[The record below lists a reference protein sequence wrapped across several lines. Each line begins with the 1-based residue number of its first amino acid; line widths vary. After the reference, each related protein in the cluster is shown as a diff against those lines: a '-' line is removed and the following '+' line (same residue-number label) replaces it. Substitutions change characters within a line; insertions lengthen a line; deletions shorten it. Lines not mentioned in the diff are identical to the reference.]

1 MNCGQISLD
10 FLFAVIAGLIV
21 LSSLTAVSGQM
32 ANMQAASSA
41 RQQLHAIGLNL
52 ASFLSATDI
61 LGDAENGSTVAGYE
75 VPLIAVPGE
84 SRPQACRIAAAGNE
98 LTLSYD
104 VVDAKTGDS
113 ETIEEKVPFRF
124 PASMALSPDITDTGT
139 PAKCGETIT
148 VARAS

>member
-1 MNCGQISLD
+1 MRSGQISLD
-10 FLFAVIAGLIV
+10 FIFAVIAGLIV

-41 RQQLHAIGLNL
+41 RQQLHTIGLNL
-52 ASFLSATDI
+52 ASFLSATDV
-61 LGDAENGSTVAGYE
+61 LGDAEGGGTVAGYE

-84 SRPQACRIAAAGNE
+84 SNLQTCMITAAGNE

-104 VVDAKTGDS
+104 IVDAKTGGN
-113 ETIEEKVPFRF
+113 ETIAEIVPFRF
-124 PASMALSPDITDTGT
+124 PASMVLSPDITDTGT

-148 VARAS
+148 VARAP